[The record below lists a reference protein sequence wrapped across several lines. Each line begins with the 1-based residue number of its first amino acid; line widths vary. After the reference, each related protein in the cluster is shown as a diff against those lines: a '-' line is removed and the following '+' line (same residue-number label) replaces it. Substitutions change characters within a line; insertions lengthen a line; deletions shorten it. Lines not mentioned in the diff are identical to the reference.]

1 MVVEDVKSKREK
13 FVYTT
18 AAAVAD
24 DKWQMKL
31 NLTHYARGD
40 GKNN

>member
-1 MVVEDVKSKREK
+1 MVVEDAKSRREK

-18 AAAVAD
+18 AAAVTD

-31 NLTHYARGD
+31 NLTHCKKEM
-40 GKNN
+40 GKK